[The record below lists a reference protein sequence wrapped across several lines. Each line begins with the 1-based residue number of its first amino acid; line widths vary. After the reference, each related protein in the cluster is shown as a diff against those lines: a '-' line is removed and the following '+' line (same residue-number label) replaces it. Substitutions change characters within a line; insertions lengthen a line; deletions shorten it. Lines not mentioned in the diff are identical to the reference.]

1 MLSKIQGYIDKLL
14 PAPGKEVP
22 AQTHTIELATAV
34 LLIEISLADS
44 TIQVEEIQTIEK
56 LIIELF
62 GLDQTE
68 TQQLVAAAR
77 REVNN
82 AVSLHEFIRLLNEQ
96 LDRKERAQIVQHLWR
111 VAMVDQNIDKY
122 EEYYVRKIADLLYVS
137 HSDYIRAKHKAAMG

>member
-14 PAPGKEVP
+14 PVPGKESP

-44 TIQVEEIQTIEK
+44 TIQEEEIQTIEK

-68 TQQLVAAAR
+68 TQQLVSAAR

-96 LDRKERAQIVQHLWR
+96 LDRKERVQIVQHLWR

-122 EEYYVRKIADLLYVS
+122 EEYYVRKIADLLYIS